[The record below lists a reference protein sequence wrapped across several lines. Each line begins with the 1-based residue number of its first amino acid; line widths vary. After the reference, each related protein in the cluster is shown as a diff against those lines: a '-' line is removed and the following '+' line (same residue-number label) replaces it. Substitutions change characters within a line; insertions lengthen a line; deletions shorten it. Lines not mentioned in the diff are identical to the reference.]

1 MATSVEFV
9 NYVIDQIHGAGIIRA
24 KKMFGEYLVYVND
37 KPIVLIC
44 DNTAYVK
51 ILPEIKGLLSE
62 EGIPYEGSK
71 SHYIL
76 NIDDARQST
85 EIVSIL
91 EKITPL
97 PKPRKRSK

>member
-9 NYVIDQIHGAGIIRA
+9 NYVIDQIRGAGIIRA
-24 KKMFGEYLVYVND
+24 KKMFGEYLVYIND
-37 KPIVLIC
+37 KPVVLVC

-71 SHYIL
+71 PHYIL

-91 EKITPL
+91 EK
-97 PKPRKRSK
+97 